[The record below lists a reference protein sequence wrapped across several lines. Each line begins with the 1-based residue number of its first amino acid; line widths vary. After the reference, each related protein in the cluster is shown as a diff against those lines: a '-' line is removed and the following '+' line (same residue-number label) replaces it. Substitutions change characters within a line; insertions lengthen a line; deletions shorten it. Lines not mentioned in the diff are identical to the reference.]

1 MSLKI
6 LVHLELQKVTLF
18 ENKVFADISNQ
29 GKDLDEI
36 ILDRALNPITGLF
49 LRKKED
55 TERLQRCREAGG
67 DEKSEA
73 EIPAMQPK
81 VKEPYELPR

>member
-1 MSLKI
+1 MSKIGSLKI
-6 LVHLELQKVTLF
+6 LVHLELQKVTSF

-55 TERLQRCREAGG
+55 RETTKMQRNKQR
-67 DEKSEA
+67 
-73 EIPAMQPK
+73 
-81 VKEPYELPR
+81 